1 MKGIPRSFAII
12 GFSLIA
18 TLGLTACQQ
27 GQDAASSAPAG
38 QVAAGFAKMAPAP
51 QRMMLAQEAAQD
63 AAPGEQQQFI
73 EEHRYLRFQ
82 LPEADLQS
90 TWQKH
95 ADLCQKFD
103 CEVINANIQTTQQY
117 QQARATLSVR
127 VARPQM
133 ADFLKALGD
142 AGLVESSIDRQDR
155 TDEVIDVE
163 ARLKNLEEVRDRL
176 RGLLNTQSASLGDVV
191 QLEREL
197 GRVQGDLDAAKGKRA
212 YLSNLTEKVRI
223 DLNYE
228 VQPTF
233 SDSSII
239 QPLID
244 ALYNSGAV
252 FFRSVAEVLTFAVAL
267 LPWLILLIPTAW
279 ILVAL
284 VRRKQRK

>member
-1 MKGIPRSFAII
+1 M
-12 GFSLIA
+12 
-18 TLGLTACQQ
+18 
-27 GQDAASSAPAG
+27 
-38 QVAAGFAKMAPAP
+38 
-51 QRMMLAQEAAQD
+51 
-63 AAPGEQQQFI
+63 
-73 EEHRYLRFQ
+73 
-82 LPEADLQS
+82 
-90 TWQKH
+90 
-95 ADLCQKFD
+95 
-103 CEVINANIQTTQQY
+103 
-117 QQARATLSVR
+117 
-127 VARPQM
+127 
-133 ADFLKALGD
+133 
-142 AGLVESSIDRQDR
+142 
-155 TDEVIDVE
+155 
-163 ARLKNLEEVRDRL
+163 
-176 RGLLNTQSASLGDVV
+176 

-197 GRVQGDLDAAKGKRA
+197 GRVQGDLDATKGKRA